1 MSENKDRVYAPAM
14 NWSAPET
21 RHPTSSKP
29 RSASRSSKKTARKAT
44 SSNAEGQRQEG
55 GWINFEMKEAKT
67 DATTSSSIHGSRSHR
82 LKKTLRSDSPL
93 TPSDGL
99 GRGATA
105 PLSFGE

>member
-14 NWSAPET
+14 NWSAPRDEA
-21 RHPTSSKP
+21 PDFI
-29 RSASRSSKKTARKAT
+29 KAKVGIKVDEFVAFLKENMKE
-44 SSNAEGQRQEG
+44 S
-55 GWINFEMKEAKT
+55 GWINFEMKERAKT

-105 PLSFGE
+105 PLSFGD